1 MKMGTSYLRQ
11 CESAA
16 HAQSVIRRVLNQHG
30 TYDVSL
36 NNIKCDYDGNYGA
49 YFIENRMYVNEF
61 YTDASR
67 FVLARLVHADDIW

>member
-1 MKMGTSYLRQ
+1 MEMGTSYLRQ

-16 HAQSVIRRVLNQHG
+16 HAQAVTRSVLKQRG

-49 YFIENRMYVNEF
+49 YFIENRMYVIEF
-61 YTDASR
+61 K
-67 FVLARLVHADDIW
+67 